1 MEELESLASIRW
13 ERGEEFYSR
22 FLWSQHWL
30 RSLCGQ
36 RNHQDLDTSI
46 PFLQLKTKHFHPHV
60 NRERARDTHT
70 PERPWLIHTSLNP
83 TQTRD
88 PSVKCKMVSIRA
100 LCPTSDDTIRADQ
113 KGWHTWRHRTFYRRV
128 QAISGQGNPIWL
140 SRWMSS
146 KLVVSCT
153 SLGSP
158 LLTSLYTSMVLVW
171 ISPCQWCSR

>member
-1 MEELESLASIRW
+1 M
-13 ERGEEFYSR
+13 
-22 FLWSQHWL
+22 
-30 RSLCGQ
+30 
-36 RNHQDLDTSI
+36 
-46 PFLQLKTKHFHPHV
+46 
-60 NRERARDTHT
+60 RERRGILLKVSLITTLTPVSVWAEKPSGPWYLYPFPSAENKTLPPTCEQRKSARHTHTHT